1 MVIANLFFLKDL
13 EEWVLDPDMRGVLS
27 AIGVSVQII
36 LRDGL
41 RRRDLAGKGS
51 GVFLS

>member
-36 LRDGL
+36 LRGGL
-41 RRRDLAGKGS
+41 RSRDWQVKAQ
-51 GVFLS
+51 VFF